1 MRIPARRSTPTAAPL
16 RLRRRRRSKP
26 SKTRRNKRPLFW
38 RREPSTA
45 KNTASP
51 RQCAAGTLIFFAQG
65 FRPLWT
71 RSREGGAGT
80 GGCPKTSGLDQ
91 GAAAPSGNSGADGR
105 RAGRGEFS
113 EAHVT
118 GSAAGGTA
126 RRAARDVLER
136 RREILPVAFSEK
148 GAIIRIRTFVR
159 ITAKGELF

>member
-1 MRIPARRSTPTAAPL
+1 MDIIIDNATKEDLPAL
-16 RLRRRRRSKP
+16 EEICL
-26 SKTRRNKRPLFW
+26 L
-38 RREPSTA
+38 
-45 KNTASP
+45 
-51 RQCAAGTLIFFAQG
+51 
-65 FRPLWT
+65 
-71 RSREGGAGT
+71 
-80 GGCPKTSGLDQ
+80 TSD
-91 GAAAPSGNSGADGR
+91 SGADGR